1 MESKEPGEAS
11 TPAEP
16 QSSPMRDP
24 GGNMSENQDRETARL
39 ALGISQATASEEPLR
54 VYMGESAEPGEPGSR
69 IELIFDLVKDT
80 RCG

>member
-24 GGNMSENQDRETARL
+24 GGNMSENQDREIARL
-39 ALGISQATASEEPLR
+39 SVGISQATATEEPLR
-54 VYMGESAEPGEPGSR
+54 VYLGGSAEPGEPSSR
-69 IELIFDLVKDT
+69 IELFLDLVKDT

>member
-1 MESKEPGEAS
+1 VESKEPGEAS

-24 GGNMSENQDRETARL
+24 GGNMSENQDREIAHL
-39 ALGISQATASEEPLR
+39 AVGISQATATEEPLR
-54 VYMGESAEPGEPGSR
+54 VYLGESAGPGEPGSR
-69 IELIFDLVKDT
+69 IELILDLVKDT

>member
-11 TPAEP
+11 TPTEP

-24 GGNMSENQDRETARL
+24 GGNMSENQDREITHL
-39 ALGISQATASEEPLR
+39 AVHISQATATEEPLR
-54 VYMGESAEPGEPGSR
+54 VYLGESTEPVEPGSR
-69 IELIFDLVKDT
+69 IKLILDLVKDT

>member
-1 MESKEPGEAS
+1 MESEETGEAS

-39 ALGISQATASEEPLR
+39 AVGISQATASEEPLR
-54 VYMGESAEPGEPGSR
+54 VYLGESAKPGEPDSR
-69 IELIFDLVKDT
+69 IELIFDLVKDA

>member
-24 GGNMSENQDRETARL
+24 GGNMSENQDRGIARL
-39 ALGISQATASEEPLR
+39 AVGISQATATEEPLR
-54 VYMGESAEPGEPGSR
+54 VYLGESAGPGEPSSR
-69 IELIFDLVKDT
+69 IELILDLVKDT

>member
-24 GGNMSENQDRETARL
+24 GGNMSENQDREIARL
-39 ALGISQATASEEPLR
+39 SVGISQATATEEPLR
-54 VYMGESAEPGEPGSR
+54 VYLGESAGPGEPSSR
-69 IELIFDLVKDT
+69 IELILDLVKDT

>member
-24 GGNMSENQDRETARL
+24 GGNMSANQDREIARL
-39 ALGISQATASEEPLR
+39 AVGISQATATEEPLR
-54 VYMGESAEPGEPGSR
+54 VYLGESAGPGEPSSR
-69 IELIFDLVKDT
+69 IELILDLVKDT

>member
-24 GGNMSENQDRETARL
+24 GGNMSANQDREIARL
-39 ALGISQATASEEPLR
+39 AVGISQAITTEEPLR
-54 VYMGESAEPGEPGSR
+54 VYLGESAGPGEPSSR
-69 IELIFDLVKDT
+69 NELILDLVKDT

>member
-16 QSSPMRDP
+16 QSSPMRDS
-24 GGNMSENQDRETARL
+24 GGNMSENQDRGIARL
-39 ALGISQATASEEPLR
+39 AVGISQATATEEPLR
-54 VYMGESAEPGEPGSR
+54 VYLGESAEPGEPGSR
-69 IELIFDLVKDT
+69 FELILDLVKDT